1 MNVPEE
7 FGSRVPGGRAAGTLS
22 PAKERRPLETTADE
36 EARPGSAMAAAGAW
50 GRAVVR
56 GIARCA
62 RRRQPL
68 TGSAAVGAPCGAE
81 GR

>member
-7 FGSRVPGGRAAGTLS
+7 FGSRVPGGRAAGAMP
-22 PAKERRPLETTADE
+22 PAKERRPLEATADE
-36 EARPGSAMAAAGAW
+36 GARPGSAMAAAGAW

-56 GIARCA
+56 DVARCA
-62 RRRQPL
+62 RRCQPFA
-68 TGSAAVGAPCGAE
+68 GSAAAGAPCGAE